1 MTQDIETIE
10 RIRWE
15 AVIVDY
21 YYENSAFKYF
31 EQLKK
36 LSTDFRMVLLG
47 SPIKVLINSGL

>member
-21 YYENSAFKYF
+21 YENSAFKYF

-36 LSTDFRMVLLG
+36 ISTDFRMVLLG